1 MHTFHLAGPTRD
13 RSEFRGTAW
22 AGDEIRGST
31 RCQVNRWRCA
41 PTDVEFLRIAYSSAL
56 RRCAAHHRSHCVGCA
71 GGRWD
76 TGACGR
82 WSGRTRG
89 GGTGARGGPRW
100 GLARREDSSAAP
112 RSTLAASTNRK
123 ATTIS
128 GACSRSAGVVN
139 SDHLRSRFSLGRT
152 QMPLKPLI
160 SSRARIFWED
170 RPPRT
175 LSALLVGGGGAIK
188 NRSKGAS

>member
-22 AGDEIRGST
+22 AGDEIRGGT

-89 GGTGARGGPRW
+89 YAAAQVREAARAGGSPGGKTAAQRRARHSPRQQTGKPQSIRG
-100 GLARREDSSAAP
+100 SA
-112 RSTLAASTNRK
+112 
-123 ATTIS
+123 
-128 GACSRSAGVVN
+128 SRSPGVVKTIN
-139 SDHLRSRFSLGRT
+139 LFGRT
-152 QMPLKPLI
+152 
-160 SSRARIFWED
+160 
-170 RPPRT
+170 
-175 LSALLVGGGGAIK
+175 LLLGPSERHLLGLY
-188 NRSKGAS
+188 